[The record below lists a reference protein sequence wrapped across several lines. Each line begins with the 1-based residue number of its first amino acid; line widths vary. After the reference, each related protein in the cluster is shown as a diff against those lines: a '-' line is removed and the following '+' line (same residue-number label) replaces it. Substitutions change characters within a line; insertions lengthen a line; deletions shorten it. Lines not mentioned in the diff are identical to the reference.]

1 MNQQEQ
7 QGEALWVE
15 AELAIRA
22 AAYRPLEPQ
31 EIAALR
37 VAAGLIDKRQKE
49 STWA

>member
-22 AAYRPLEPQ
+22 AAYRPLEPK
-31 EIAALR
+31 EIATLR
-37 VAAGLIDKRQKE
+37 YAAGLINRQKE
-49 STWA
+49 LTWD